1 MSTDVKLDQDNGISI
16 VLDAGVVKATAFD
29 FVLDSPQRHRGRGVT
44 RRALVH
50 DFSDGLTVNWE
61 GDYPGGVTI
70 NGSVINLNTLT
81 LDSPAAGDVRL
92 TFFHPDELDQDGNP
106 RVAGFNETV
115 FLGCTPHNAKRR
127 NQFTERP
134 GGQAGEQVIGM

>member
-1 MSTDVKLDQDNGISI
+1 MSTDVKLDQDNGASI
-16 VLDAGVVKATAFD
+16 VLEAGIVKTTAFD
-29 FVLDSPQRHRGRGVT
+29 VVIDSPQRHTGRGTT

-50 DFSDGLTVNWE
+50 DFGDGLTVNWQ

-115 FLGCTPHNAKRR
+115 FLGVLLTTLREEISSLKSRVAQLESR
-127 NQFTERP
+127 
-134 GGQAGEQVIGM
+134 

>member
-1 MSTDVKLDQDNGISI
+1 MSTDVKLDQDNGFSL
-16 VLDAGVVKATAFD
+16 VLDAAVVKATAAD
-29 FVLDSPQRHRGRGVT
+29 FVLDSRQRHTGRGTT

-50 DFSDGLTVNWE
+50 DFGDGLTVNFS

-70 NGSVINLNTLT
+70 NGSVITLNTLT

-106 RVAGFNETV
+106 RVPGFNETV
-115 FLGCTPHNAKRR
+115 FLGVLLTTLRDEISSLKARVAQLESK
-127 NQFTERP
+127 
-134 GGQAGEQVIGM
+134 

>member
-1 MSTDVKLDQDNGISI
+1 MSTDVKLDQDNGISV

-29 FVLDSPQRHRGRGVT
+29 FVLDSPQRHTGRGAN

-50 DFSDGLTVNWE
+50 DFSDGLTVNWD

-70 NGSVINLNTLT
+70 NGSIINLNTLT
-81 LDSPAAGDVRL
+81 PDSPGAGDVQL

-106 RVAGFNETV
+106 RIPGFNETV
-115 FLGCTPHNAKRR
+115 FLGELLTTLREEISSLKDRVAKL
-127 NQFTERP
+127 ESK
-134 GGQAGEQVIGM
+134 

>member
-1 MSTDVKLDQDNGISI
+1 MSTDVKLDQDNGTAV

-29 FVLDSPQRHRGRGVT
+29 FVLDSPIRHTGRVGN

-50 DFSDGLTVNWE
+50 DFSDGLTVNFA

-70 NGSVINLNTLT
+70 NGSIINLNTLT
-81 LDSPAAGDVRL
+81 PDSPGAGDVRL

-106 RVAGFNETV
+106 RIAGFNETI
-115 FLGCTPHNAKRR
+115 FLGEVLTNLRDAVAALKDRVAKL
-127 NQFTERP
+127 ESK
-134 GGQAGEQVIGM
+134 